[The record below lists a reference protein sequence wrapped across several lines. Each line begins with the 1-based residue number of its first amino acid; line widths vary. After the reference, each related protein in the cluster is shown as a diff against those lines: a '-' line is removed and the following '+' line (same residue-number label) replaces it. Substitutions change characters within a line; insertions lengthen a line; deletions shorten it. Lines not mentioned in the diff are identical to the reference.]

1 MATHTIDRLVD
12 ANGDEFVFSDPDVS
26 NKLDKNGDGSD
37 VTVGFTEETNR
48 TNIATGSKFSTLFG
62 QIRKWFA
69 DLKALAFK
77 DKVGTSDVES
87 GTYPIDI
94 NGNAA
99 TATSATTAER
109 ANIASATSSGTI
121 GANGDLNN
129 YNTANRKYLC
139 NATNASSVS
148 NKPSGASG
156 AFELEVIR
164 GTGSTC
170 VQVYYSRDDVSFNY
184 IRKYTGSNAWTAWNR
199 VSLASNAGNAD
210 TVDGYHI
217 VLGSPNGAANTIFLA

>member
-37 VTVGFTEETNR
+37 VTVGFTEATNR
-48 TNIATGSKFSTLFG
+48 TNIDTGRKLSTLFG
-62 QIRKWFA
+62 QIRKWFS
-69 DLKALAFK
+69 DMGSLAFK
-77 DKVGTSDVES
+77 DTVGASDVES

-94 NGNAA
+94 SGNAA
-99 TATSATTAER
+99 KATTATT
-109 ANIASATSSGTI
+109 ATATSSGTI
-121 GANGDLNN
+121 SADNDLNN
-129 YNTANRKYLC
+129 YNAANRNYLC
-139 NATNASSVS
+139 NATNASSVR

>member
-37 VTVGFTEETNR
+37 VTVGFTEATSR
-48 TNIATGSKFSTLFG
+48 TNIDTGRKLSTLFG
-62 QIRKWFA
+62 QIRKWFS
-69 DLKALAFK
+69 DMGALAFK
-77 DKVGTSDVES
+77 DTVGAADVES

-94 NGNAA
+94 SGNAA
-99 TATSATTAER
+99 KATTATT
-109 ANIASATSSGTI
+109 ATATSSGTI
-121 GANGDLNN
+121 SAGNDLNN
-129 YNTANRKYLC
+129 YNAANRNYLC

-217 VLGSPNGAANTIFLA
+217 VIGSPNGAANTIFLA

>member
-37 VTVGFTEETNR
+37 VTVGFTEATNR
-48 TNIATGSKFSTLFG
+48 TNIDTGRKLSTLFG

-69 DLKALAFK
+69 DMGALAFK
-77 DKVGTSDVES
+77 DTVGASDVES

-94 NGNAA
+94 SGNAA
-99 TATSATTAER
+99 KATTATT
-109 ANIASATSSGTI
+109 ATATSSGTI
-121 GANGDLNN
+121 SAGNDLNN
-129 YNTANRKYLC
+129 YNAANRNYLC

>member
-1 MATHTIDRLVD
+1 MATHTIDKLVD

-37 VTVGFTEETNR
+37 VTVGFTEATNR
-48 TNIATGSKFSTLFG
+48 TNIDTGRKLSTLFG

-87 GTYPIDI
+87 GTYTIDI
-94 NGNAA
+94 NGNAN
-99 TATSATTAER
+99 SAK
-109 ANIASATSSGTI
+109 IASATSSGTI
-121 GANGDLNN
+121 SAGNDLNN
-129 YNTANRKYLC
+129 YNTANRNYLC

-217 VLGSPNGAANTIFLA
+217 VLGSPNGAANTIFIA

>member
-26 NKLDKNGDGSD
+26 NKLDKNGDGSN
-37 VTVGFTEETNR
+37 VTVGFTEAANR
-48 TNIATGSKFSTLFG
+48 KNIATGSKLSTLFG

-87 GTYPIDI
+87 GKYPIDI

-99 TATSATTAER
+99 SAD
-109 ANIASATSSGTI
+109 IASATSSGSI
-121 GANGDLNN
+121 VAKGDLNN
-129 YNTANRKYLC
+129 YNTANRNYLC
-139 NATNASSVS
+139 NATNASSVR

-170 VQVYYSRDDVSFNY
+170 VQVYYSRDNVSFNY
-184 IRKYTGSNAWTAWNR
+184 IRKYTGSNEWTAWNR

>member
-1 MATHTIDRLVD
+1 MAKHTINRLVD
-12 ANGDEFVFSDPDVS
+12 ANGDEFFFSDPDVS

-37 VTVGFTEETNR
+37 VTVGFTEATNR
-48 TNIATGSKFSTLFG
+48 TNIDTGRKLSTLFG
-62 QIRKWFA
+62 QIRKWFS
-69 DLKALAFK
+69 DMGELAFK
-77 DKVGTSDVES
+77 DTVGASDVKS

-94 NGNAA
+94 SGKADKATTA
-99 TATSATTAER
+99 TATSSGS
-109 ANIASATSSGTI
+109 ISAG
-121 GANGDLNN
+121 NDLNN
-129 YNTANRKYLC
+129 YNDANRNYLC

-164 GTGSTC
+164 GTASTC

-184 IRKYTGSNAWTAWNR
+184 IRKYTGRNEWTAWNR
-199 VSLASNAGNAD
+199 LSLASNAGNAD

>member
-37 VTVGFTEETNR
+37 VTVGFTESTNR
-48 TNIATGSKFSTLFG
+48 TNIDTGRKLSTLFG

-69 DLKALAFK
+69 DMGALAFK
-77 DKVGTSDVES
+77 DTVGASDVES

-94 NGNAA
+94 SGNAA
-99 TATSATTAER
+99 KATTATT
-109 ANIASATSSGTI
+109 ATATSSGTI
-121 GANGDLNN
+121 SAGNDLNN
-129 YNTANRKYLC
+129 YNDANRNYLC
-139 NATNASSVS
+139 NAKNASSVS

-164 GTGSTC
+164 GTASTC

>member
-37 VTVGFTEETNR
+37 VTVGFTEATNR

-87 GTYPIDI
+87 GTYHIDI
-94 NGNAA
+94 NGKAE
-99 TATSATTAER
+99 SAK
-109 ANIASATSSGTI
+109 IASATSSGSI
-121 GANGDLNN
+121 GANGDLNK
-129 YNTANRKYLC
+129 YNTDNRNYLC
-139 NATNASSVS
+139 NATNASSVR

-164 GTGSTC
+164 GTASTC

-199 VSLASNAGNAD
+199 VSLESNAGNAD

>member
-37 VTVGFTEETNR
+37 VTVGFTEATNR
-48 TNIATGSKFSTLFG
+48 TNIDTGRKLSTLFG

-69 DLKALAFK
+69 DMGALAFK
-77 DKVGTSDVES
+77 DTVGASDVES
-87 GTYPIDI
+87 GTYHIDI
-94 NGNAA
+94 SGNAA
-99 TATSATTAER
+99 KATTATT
-109 ANIASATSSGTI
+109 ATATSSGTI
-121 GANGDLNN
+121 SAGNDLNN
-129 YNTANRKYLC
+129 YNAANRNYLC

>member
-12 ANGDEFVFSDPDVS
+12 ANGNEFVFSDPDVS

-37 VTVGFTEETNR
+37 VTVGFTEATNR
-48 TNIATGSKFSTLFG
+48 TNIDTGRKLSTLFG

-69 DLKALAFK
+69 DMGALSFK
-77 DKVGTSDVES
+77 DTVGASDVES

-94 NGNAA
+94 SGNADK
-99 TATSATTAER
+99 ATTATT
-109 ANIASATSSGTI
+109 ATATSSGTI
-121 GANGDLNN
+121 SAGNDLNN
-129 YNTANRKYLC
+129 YNVDNRNYLC
-139 NATNASSVS
+139 NATNASSVR

-184 IRKYTGSNAWTAWNR
+184 IRKYTGINAWTAWNR